1 MNEVKSPLM
10 SKTIWINLMMAMA
23 AVLSNWW
30 PELAEVMSEANLVMI
45 FSVVNIV
52 LRAVTKSGIEFK

>member
-1 MNEVKSPLM
+1 MNEVKHPLM
-10 SKTIWINLMMAMA
+10 SKTIWFNLMMAMA
-23 AVLSNWW
+23 AVASNWW
-30 PELAEVMSEANLVMI
+30 PALEEVMNEANLVMI

>member
-23 AVLSNWW
+23 AILSNWW
-30 PELAEVMSEANLVMI
+30 PDLAEVMNEANLVMI
-45 FSVVNIV
+45 FSVFNIV
-52 LRAVTKSGIEFK
+52 LRAVTKSSIEFK

>member
-52 LRAVTKSGIEFK
+52 LRAVTKSSIEFK